1 MKTAVILSAM
11 LALHVATGLA
21 QSKGNR
27 NDEAAIRS
35 VLTKRESVVSLTLVA
50 AQSSTMADDVGA
62 MVRAAHETCL
72 MPWCAP
78 VPKIDLV
85 VRHGKGRCPQAD
97 GPASRRSR
105 RSRPLLF
112 WLGRG
117 RHPRGKAI
125 RLERGTAS
133 GRRPLQD
140 LRCSVN
146 VLPDVLQS
154 CYARTQ
160 PTHKTVLC
168 ENDRGE
174 SLRIRHPTDLRDWC
188 RHFV

>member
-35 VLTKRESVVSLTLVA
+35 VLTKRESVVSLTFVA

-85 VRHGKGRCPQAD
+85 VRHGKAVV
-97 GPASRRSR
+97 
-105 RSRPLLF
+105 
-112 WLGRG
+112 
-117 RHPRGKAI
+117 PR
-125 RLERGTAS
+125 LMV
-133 GRRPLQD
+133 L
-140 LRCSVN
+140 
-146 VLPDVLQS
+146 LPD
-154 CYARTQ
+154 R
-160 PTHKTVLC
+160 
-168 ENDRGE
+168 
-174 SLRIRHPTDLRDWC
+174 
-188 RHFV
+188 